1 MKFED
6 NWPRRSCSKVWTEGR
21 TDNGQMTTDDGWQ
34 VITIAH
40 PEPSAQVS

>member
-1 MKFED
+1 MTFEE
-6 NWPRRSCSKVWTEGR
+6 NWPRNFRGDVI
-21 TDNGQMTTDDGWQ
+21 QMCGKMGDDRQQ

>member
-1 MKFED
+1 MKLEELWPWGSEEVVQRFEWTD
-6 NWPRRSCSKVWTEGR
+6 GQTDRRG
-21 TDNGQMTTDDGWQ
+21 